1 MYIYKE
7 SIHALFVQRAPQT
20 LPRSPPPKVMKR
32 GIERATRLTSIVAA
46 VDVRTFTASQ
56 SMATFVDDGA
66 ILVPAHAIRKNDII
80 IDEIILKFTAG
91 RKITTQQLN
100 TLNTKSLSL
109 LCNRAIRSKQP
120 ASCLSWNGSSY
131 ER

>member
-32 GIERATRLTSIVAA
+32 GIERATRLTSMVAA

-66 ILVPAHAIRKNDII
+66 RLVPAHAIRKNDII
-80 IDEIILKFTAG
+80 ILDDNFEVYVEKLH
-91 RKITTQQLN
+91 TTV
-100 TLNTKSLSL
+100 
-109 LCNRAIRSKQP
+109 
-120 ASCLSWNGSSY
+120 
-131 ER
+131 EHVEH